1 MNQRKT
7 TMMQMSV
14 DKYKDMKV
22 LNKKFLSQ
30 SEGAELYSM
39 GTETFRRL
47 ADEAGA
53 VYRIGKKV
61 LINAEV
67 FEEYLES
74 FRVWR

>member
-1 MNQRKT
+1 MNQRKEPLT
-7 TMMQMSV
+7 QMSV

-22 LNKKFLSQ
+22 LNKKFLSLK
-30 SEGAELYSM
+30 EGAELYSM
-39 GTETFRRL
+39 GRETFRRL
-47 ADEAGA
+47 ADESGA
-53 VYRIGKKV
+53 VYRIGKKI